1 MTAMAYPRALPPRRP
16 TTASATRS
24 MTYPCGTG
32 RRLDDES
39 CVKTSSVM
47 KAPRVCVIF
56 AAAIGSAAPAETDVD
71 TDIANQLHRT
81 AAARRATTPQAIR
94 YKVCSCN
101 AR

>member
-16 TTASATRS
+16 TTESATRS

-47 KAPRVCVIF
+47 KPPRVCI
-56 AAAIGSAAPAETDVD
+56 IGRPTTLTTDRDGHDMPV
-71 TDIANQLHRT
+71 
-81 AAARRATTPQAIR
+81 ATSTR
-94 YKVCSCN
+94 G
-101 AR
+101 